1 MKRGASE
8 IGGEAASAKKV
19 KTEHDSTPTSVPT
32 SASANGGGE
41 WTKVEK
47 RKKKKAGRAEARDQ
61 VCTISFVPLPSRKAV
76 FPGSHL
82 PSRTLTLFSIQMTH
96 PRFMY
101 SNTEIVKR
109 SHAISVDVSGPGVEN
124 AMCCGQC

>member
-8 IGGEAASAKKV
+8 AGGEAASVKKA
-19 KTEHDSTPTSVPT
+19 KTEHNSAPTSAPA
-32 SASANGGGE
+32 SASANGDGE

-47 RKKKKAGRAEARDQ
+47 RKKKKAARAEARDQ

-82 PSRTLTLFSIQMTH
+82 PSRTLTPFSTQVAQ

-109 SHAISVDVSGPGVEN
+109 SHAISIDVSGPGGEN
-124 AMCCGQC
+124 ALCRG